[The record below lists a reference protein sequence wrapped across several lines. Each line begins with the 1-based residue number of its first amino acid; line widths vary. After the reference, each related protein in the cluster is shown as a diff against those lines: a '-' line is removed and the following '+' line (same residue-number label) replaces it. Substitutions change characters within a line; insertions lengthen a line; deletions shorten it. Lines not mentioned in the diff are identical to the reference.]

1 MPCEIS
7 LLSFV
12 LNLLYINYLILNKDY
27 QYGYYHKNSNYLI
40 HREVIP
46 AIGCTEPIAVALA
59 AAKAAEVLGRKPEKI
74 EVYLSANI
82 LKNAMGVGIPGT
94 GMVGLPIAIALGS
107 IIGKSAYGL
116 RLDSGGIER
125 R

>member
-27 QYGYYHKNSNYLI
+27 QYGYYHKTQIIDLI

-46 AIGCTEPIAVALA
+46 CYRMYGTYCRGALA

-94 GMVGLPIAIALGS
+94 GMVGCLSLSLWDRSSVSPLMG
-107 IIGKSAYGL
+107 
-116 RLDSGGIER
+116 
-125 R
+125 

>member
-27 QYGYYHKNSNYLI
+27 QYGYYHKKSQIIDLI

-59 AAKAAEVLGRKPEKI
+59 AAKGGG
-74 EVYLSANI
+74 SAG
-82 LKNAMGVGIPGT
+82 A
-94 GMVGLPIAIALGS
+94 
-107 IIGKSAYGL
+107 
-116 RLDSGGIER
+116 
-125 R
+125 